1 MRLPW
6 FKSRHLIH
14 TISIFSSSK
23 WEGEDIAR
31 NKQKEIDKFNEQFNI
46 YLNNE

>member
-1 MRLPW
+1 MRLPC
-6 FKSRHLIH
+6 
-14 TISIFSSSK
+14 SK